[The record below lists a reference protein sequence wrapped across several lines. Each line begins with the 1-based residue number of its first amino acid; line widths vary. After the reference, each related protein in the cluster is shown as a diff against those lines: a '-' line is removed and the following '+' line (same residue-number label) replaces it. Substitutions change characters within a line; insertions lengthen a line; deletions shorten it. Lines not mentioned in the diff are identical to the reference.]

1 MPARISEEIRI
12 QQINDLASIRFIRWF
27 DVYANN
33 RSYAVCECLT
43 CGNEWIARVGNLL
56 SGKSC
61 PKCSHFNRHA
71 GRRVP
76 KDERVSQINSID
88 GVTFV
93 SWHGDEYRNNNAKIV
108 VRCHLGHE
116 WIVSVN
122 NLVNHGRGCPKCS
135 DLRKTKIRQVPSIE
149 RIKQIN
155 DRDNISFI
163 SWKGDYHGSYSFA
176 NVKCEI
182 DGYEWCATVNNLVNH
197 KRGCPRCSRTGYDNS
212 RVGNM
217 YALRSECG
225 GHVKIGITN
234 RDNDRF
240 SELKRNT
247 PFNFSIIE
255 KVSGDGLHIQEIER
269 YFHGKYE
276 RSGFSGFDGATE
288 WLVCTPELLEEIRSI
303 ANGNS

>member
-1 MPARISEEIRI
+1 
-12 QQINDLASIRFIRWF
+12 
-27 DVYANN
+27 
-33 RSYAVCECLT
+33 
-43 CGNEWIARVGNLL
+43 
-56 SGKSC
+56 
-61 PKCSHFNRHA
+61 
-71 GRRVP
+71 
-76 KDERVSQINSID
+76 
-88 GVTFV
+88 
-93 SWHGDEYRNNNAKIV
+93 
-108 VRCHLGHE
+108 
-116 WIVSVN
+116 
-122 NLVNHGRGCPKCS
+122 
-135 DLRKTKIRQVPSIE
+135 
-149 RIKQIN
+149 
-155 DRDNISFI
+155 
-163 SWKGDYHGSYSFA
+163 
-176 NVKCEI
+176 
-182 DGYEWCATVNNLVNH
+182 
-197 KRGCPRCSRTGYDNS
+197 
-212 RVGNM
+212 M